1 MKIVNYEQP
10 KSSFLSIDKDMNQI
24 TNRILDNDRLCKML
38 YYSSP
43 DALRREPLTLEQ
55 KQSMFG
61 KNIKIVPKL
70 TVDNEILQYLVI
82 GFSNFITNPINP
94 QFRDHTIEFDIVC
107 HFDQWALGDF
117 ALRPYKIAAELDI
130 MFNNRKFAGIGL
142 LEFVGATP
150 IMLTDEFGGLCL
162 MYRTV
167 NGEDDK
173 KHAPVDQADIVE
185 NFNKIFNEP
194 KDESIIE

>member
-70 TVDNEILQYLVI
+70 TVDNEVLQYLVI
-82 GFSNFITNPINP
+82 GFSNFITNPTNP

-107 HFDQWALGDF
+107 HFDQWTLGDF
-117 ALRPYKIAAELDI
+117 ALRPYKIAAELDT
-130 MFNNRKFAGIGL
+130 MVNNRKFAGIGL

-173 KHAPVDQADIVE
+173 KHAPVDQADIVK

>member
-1 MKIVNYEQP
+1 
-10 KSSFLSIDKDMNQI
+10 
-24 TNRILDNDRLCKML
+24 
-38 YYSSP
+38 
-43 DALRREPLTLEQ
+43 
-55 KQSMFG
+55 
-61 KNIKIVPKL
+61 
-70 TVDNEILQYLVI
+70 
-82 GFSNFITNPINP
+82 
-94 QFRDHTIEFDIVC
+94 VC
-107 HFDQWALGDF
+107 HFDQWTLGDF
-117 ALRPYKIAAELDI
+117 ALRPYKIAAELDT

-173 KHAPVDQADIVE
+173 KHAPVDQADIVK

>member
-1 MKIVNYEQP
+1 MKVENYKP
-10 KSSFLSIDKDMNQI
+10 TKSSFLSIDKDMNLI
-24 TNRILDNDRLCKML
+24 VNRMLENDRLCKML

-43 DALRREPLTLEQ
+43 DALKRDALTEEQ
-55 KQSMFG
+55 KLSLFG

-70 TVDNEILQYLVI
+70 TVDNEVLQYLCI
-82 GFSNFITNPINP
+82 GFSNFITNPTNP

-107 HFDQWALGDF
+107 HFDQWTLGDF
-117 ALRPYKIAAELDI
+117 ALRPYKIAAELDT

-173 KHAPVDQADIVE
+173 KHAPVDQADLDA
-185 NFNKIFNEP
+185 NFNKIFNMP
-194 KDESIIE
+194 KDDSIE

>member
-1 MKIVNYEQP
+1 MKIVNYLQP
-10 KSSFLSIDKDMNQI
+10 KSSFLSVDKDMNLI
-24 TNRILDNDRLCKML
+24 VNRILENERLCKML
-38 YYSSP
+38 YYSSA
-43 DALRREPLTLEQ
+43 DALKRRELTEEEKL
-55 KQSMFG
+55 SMFG

-70 TVDNEILQYLVI
+70 TVDNEVLQYLCI
-82 GFSNFITNPINP
+82 GFSNFITNPTNP
-94 QFRDHTIEFDIVC
+94 EFRDHTIEFDIVC
-107 HFDQWALGDF
+107 HFDQWTLGDF
-117 ALRPYKIAAELDI
+117 ALRPYKIAAELDT

-173 KHAPVDQADIVE
+173 KHAPVDQADLDA
-185 NFNKIFNEP
+185 NFNKIFNMP
-194 KDESIIE
+194 KDDSIE